1 MYCLGLTGIPFVC
14 RYWIERPVNLR
25 RRTTYGFVQEGN
37 VKSLMKARM
46 NGKLPSRLLSRIQ
59 QHSKFKKL
67 AWLGWACW
75 LTVDGR
81 KSHEIQLIWYCYL
94 IWPLIWYDLFNWFDY
109 DITSISVSLSIVE
122 QRRKLHCVY
131 RLWCH
136 MTWTANFLRL
146 SRSSQCPTQL
156 NSSLREC
163 PKVIHAWAPLEA
175 ARATKVMP
183 VVVAAL
189 AKLQNWWIS
198 LHCGPSDPSEMDL
211 LNVNLKSPSGPYIHN
226 SKQWIWWF
234 CVK

>member
-1 MYCLGLTGIPFVC
+1 MGLYRRATSKVWWKQEWTASCQVVFCQGSNSTANS
-14 RYWIERPVNLR
+14 RNLPDLAGLAGWQL
-25 RRTTYGFVQEGN
+25 TDG
-37 VKSLMKARM
+37 SLMKY
-46 NGKLPSRLLSRIQ
+46 NWFDI
-59 QHSKFKKL
+59 
-67 AWLGWACW
+67 
-75 LTVDGR
+75 V
-81 KSHEIQLIWYCYL
+81 IWCYL

-198 LHCGPSDPSEMDL
+198 LHCGPSDPSEMEL
-211 LNVNLKSPSGPYIHN
+211 LSVNLKCPSVPYIHN
-226 SKQWIWWF
+226 S
-234 CVK
+234 

>member
-1 MYCLGLTGIPFVC
+1 MLRLCCTIHTTLHSLHSLTHSLWNLWNNKQCLADVPSVFV
-14 RYWIERPVNLR
+14 
-25 RRTTYGFVQEGN
+25 
-37 VKSLMKARM
+37 
-46 NGKLPSRLLSRIQ
+46 
-59 QHSKFKKL
+59 
-67 AWLGWACW
+67 
-75 LTVDGR
+75 
-81 KSHEIQLIWYCYL
+81 

-109 DITSISVSLSIVE
+109 DITSISVSLSIVK

-163 PKVIHAWAPLEA
+163 PKVIHAWAPLEV

-198 LHCGPSDPSEMDL
+198 LHCGPSDPSEIEL